1 MELLKNNRPK
11 IIRTKLLRLI
21 GKKMITLPWGVYA
34 APSADIREID
44 VTHEFIHVVQYR
56 ELMVASLVL
65 TIPMAFVSA
74 WWTLL
79 IPFVAYYLWYGIEW
93 LVHFIRLK
101 DPHLAYRRICFERE
115 AYENQ
120 NDLNYLESRSWF
132 KFIQFL

>member
-21 GKKMITLPWGVYA
+21 GKKMITLPWGIYA
-34 APSADIREID
+34 APMALVSEEDLAHEL
-44 VTHEFIHVVQYR
+44 THVAQYR
-56 ELMVASLVL
+56 EITFTCLILTLPVAFIALWV
-65 TIPMAFVSA
+65 
-74 WWTLL
+74 LL
-79 IPFVAYYLWYGIEW
+79 IPFVVFYLWFGIEW

-120 NDLNYLESRSWF
+120 NDLDYLESRSWF